1 MSADLVVVGA
11 GVMGAWTALRGL
23 VDGRA
28 TTLIDAFGPGDPRA
42 TSGDET
48 RIIRSS
54 HGADAFYAEWARA
67 AREEWIELGV
77 AAGAPIFEPSGVAW
91 FTHADGGFE
100 TQSEATLR
108 QLGIPVERIPGPE
121 AVIRWPGLALND
133 DDFVVYE
140 PEAGLLRARQG
151 VRAVASRFQ
160 AGGGTL
166 RVDRVRPARG
176 SGRRLEAIETDSG
189 ESISGGTFVFA
200 AGPWLARLFPE
211 LLGDLIALTKQDV
224 FYFGPG
230 PGDRRFGADRFPA
243 WVDFDRAM
251 YGIPALDGRG
261 FKAAPDGYG
270 RAFDPDGEDRFVDR
284 ETLAATRTFLAERM
298 PAMAGRPVSETRV
311 CQYESTPDTHFV
323 IDRHPDWDNVWLVG
337 GGSGHG
343 FKHGPM
349 IGRYVMDLIN
359 ADGAAPPSRGGPPD
373 DRFSLSRRRVAGPTM
388 RSGGPPPSA
397 QGAPPRSAAPVGQPP
412 PSAAPMGQSGTALF
426 QGE

>member
-11 GVMGAWTALRGL
+11 GVMGTWTALRAIEA
-23 VDGRA
+23 GRT

-54 HGADAFYAEWARA
+54 HGADAFYAAWARE
-67 AREEWIELGV
+67 ARDEWIALG
-77 AAGAPIFEPSGVAW
+77 AATGAPIFEACGVAW
-91 FTHADGGFE
+91 FSHAEGGFE
-100 TQSEATLR
+100 TQSESTLR
-108 QLGIPVERIPGPE
+108 QLGIPVERIPEPE
-121 AVIRWPGLALND
+121 AVVRWPGLALD
-133 DDFVVYE
+133 ADDFVVHE

-166 RVDRVRPARG
+166 RVDRVRPRPG
-176 SGRRLEAIETDSG
+176 PGGRLDAVETASG
-189 ESISGGTFVFA
+189 ESIGGGTFVFA

-211 LLGDLIALTKQDV
+211 ILGDVIALTKQDV
-224 FYFGPG
+224 FYFGPE

-270 RAFDPDGEDRFVDR
+270 RAFDPDTEDRFVDR
-284 ETLAATRTFLAERM
+284 ETLAATRTFLAERV
-298 PAMAGRPVSETRV
+298 PAMAARPVVETRV
-311 CQYESTPDTHFV
+311 CQYESTPDTHFI
-323 IDRHPDWDNVWLVG
+323 IDRHPGWDNVWLVG

-343 FKHGPM
+343 FKHGPL
-349 IGRYVMDLIN
+349 IGRYVMNLI
-359 ADGAAPPSRGGPPD
+359 AGDASATVVGGPPD
-373 DRFSLSRRRVAGPTM
+373 DRFSLSRPRVAGPTM

-397 QGAPPRSAAPVGQPP
+397 ATLGQPGP
-412 PSAAPMGQSGTALF
+412 ALF

>member
-1 MSADLVVVGA
+1 M
-11 GVMGAWTALRGL
+11 
-23 VDGRA
+23 

-54 HGADAFYAEWARA
+54 HGADTFHAVWARA
-67 AREEWIELGV
+67 AREEWIELGTAV
-77 AAGAPIFEPSGVAW
+77 GAPIFEPSGVAW
-91 FTHADGGFE
+91 FAHAEGGFE
-100 TQSEATLR
+100 SQSEGTLR
-108 QLGIPVERIPGPE
+108 GLGIPVERIPGPE
-121 AVIRWPGLALND
+121 AVARWPGLALAA
-133 DDFVVYE
+133 DDFVVHE
-140 PEAGLLRARQG
+140 PEGGLLRARQG
-151 VRAVASRFQ
+151 VRAVAARFQ

-166 RVDRVRPARG
+166 RVDRVQPPRG
-176 SGRRLEAIETDSG
+176 SGRRLEAIETASG
-189 ESISGGTFVFA
+189 ESIGGRTFVFA
-200 AGPWLARLFPE
+200 AGPWLAKLFPDV
-211 LLGDLIALTKQDV
+211 LGDLIALTKQDV
-224 FYFGPG
+224 FYFGPE

-251 YGIPALDGRG
+251 YGIPAVDGRG

-270 RAFDPDGEDRFVDR
+270 RAFDPDTEDRLVDR
-284 ETLAATRTFLAERM
+284 ETLAATRAFLADRV
-298 PAMAGRPVSETRV
+298 PAMAARPVVETRV

-349 IGRYVMDLIN
+349 IGRYVVDLID
-359 ADGAAPPSRGGPPD
+359 ADGSVALVESGPPD

-397 QGAPPRSAAPVGQPP
+397 RNSSGAVIR
-412 PSAAPMGQSGTALF
+412 
-426 QGE
+426 

>member
-23 VDGRA
+23 EAGRA

-42 TSGDET
+42 TSGDES

-54 HGADAFYAEWARA
+54 HGEDAFYAEWARD
-67 AREEWIELGV
+67 AREAWIALGA
-77 AAGAPIFEPSGVAW
+77 AAGVPIFEPSGVAW
-91 FTHADGGFE
+91 FAHAEGGFA

-108 QLGIPVERIPGPE
+108 RLGIPVERIAAPE
-121 AVIRWPGLALND
+121 AVARWPGLALDD

-140 PEAGLLRARQG
+140 PEAGVLRARQG
-151 VRAVASRFQ
+151 VRAVAAAFEG
-160 AGGGTL
+160 GGGTL
-166 RVDRVRPARG
+166 RVDRVRPTPA
-176 SGRRLEAIETDSG
+176 SGRRLEAVETASG
-189 ESISGGTFVFA
+189 ESIAGGTFVFA
-200 AGPWLARLFPE
+200 AGPWLAKLFPE
-211 LLGDLIALTKQDV
+211 LLGDVIALTKQDV
-224 FYFGPG
+224 FFFGPE

-270 RAFDPDGEDRFVDR
+270 RAFDPDTEDRLVDR
-284 ETLAATRTFLAERM
+284 ETLAATRAFLAERM
-298 PAMAGRPVSETRV
+298 PAMAARPVAETRV

-349 IGRYVMDLIN
+349 IGRHVVNLID
-359 ADGAAPPSRGGPPD
+359 ADGSALASRSGPPD
-373 DRFSLSRRRVAGPTM
+373 DRFSLTRPRVAGPTM

-397 QGAPPRSAAPVGQPP
+397 RNGSGAATR
-412 PSAAPMGQSGTALF
+412 
-426 QGE
+426 

>member
-1 MSADLVVVGA
+1 VSSDLVVVGA

-23 VDGRA
+23 EAGCA

-42 TSGDET
+42 TSGDES

-54 HGADAFYAEWARA
+54 HGIDAFYAEWGRD
-67 AREEWIELGV
+67 AREAWIELGT

-91 FTHADGGFE
+91 FTHAEGGFE

-108 QLGIPVERIPGPE
+108 RLGIPVERVPAPE
-121 AVIRWPGLALND
+121 ALARWPGLTLGA

-140 PEAGLLRARQG
+140 PEAGVLRARQG
-151 VRAVASRFQ
+151 VRAVAASFQ
-160 AGGGTL
+160 ARGGTL
-166 RVDRVRPARG
+166 RVDRVRPAPG
-176 SGRRLEAIETDSG
+176 SGRRLEAVETAGG

-200 AGPWLARLFPE
+200 AGPWLAKLFPE
-211 LLGDLIALTKQDV
+211 LLGDVIALTKQDV
-224 FYFGPG
+224 FYFGPE

-270 RAFDPDGEDRFVDR
+270 RAFDPDTEDRLIDR
-284 ETLAATRTFLAERM
+284 ETLAATRAFLAERM
-298 PAMAGRPVSETRV
+298 PALATRPVAETRV
-311 CQYESTPDTHFV
+311 CQYESTPDTHFI
-323 IDRHPDWDNVWLVG
+323 IDRHPDWENVWLVG

-349 IGRYVMDLIN
+349 IGRHVLALIE
-359 ADGAAPPSRGGPPD
+359 ADGAALPPRSVPPD
-373 DRFSLSRRRVAGPTM
+373 DRFSLTRPRVAGAIM

-397 QGAPPRSAAPVGQPP
+397 RNS
-412 PSAAPMGQSGTALF
+412 SGTAIR
-426 QGE
+426 

>member
-1 MSADLVVVGA
+1 MTADLVVVGA
-11 GVMGAWTALRGL
+11 GVMGAWTALRG
-23 VDGRA
+23 VEDGRT

-42 TSGDET
+42 TSCDES

-54 HGADAFYAEWARA
+54 HGTDAFYAEWARDA
-67 AREEWIELGV
+67 QDAWIELGR
-77 AAGAPIFEPSGVAW
+77 ASGAPIFEPSGVAW
-91 FTHADGGFE
+91 FAHADGGFE

-108 QLGIPVERIPGPE
+108 RLGIPVERIPAPE
-121 AVIRWPGLALND
+121 AVARWPGLALDD

-151 VRAVASRFQ
+151 VRAVATAFQ

-166 RVDRVRPARG
+166 RVDRVRPASG
-176 SGRRLEAIETDSG
+176 TGRRLAAVETASG
-189 ESISGGTFVFA
+189 ESIGGGTFVFA
-200 AGPWLARLFPE
+200 AGPWLAKLFPE
-211 LLGDLIALTKQDV
+211 LLGDVIALTKQDV
-224 FYFGPG
+224 FYFGPE

-270 RAFDPDGEDRFVDR
+270 RAFDPDTEDRLVNQ

-298 PAMAGRPVSETRV
+298 PAMAARPVAETRV
-311 CQYESTPDTHFV
+311 CQYESTPDTHFI

-349 IGRYVMDLIN
+349 IGRHVVYLID
-359 ADGAAPPSRGGPPD
+359 ADGTTARLQGGPPD
-373 DRFSLSRRRVAGPTM
+373 NRFSLTRRRVAGPTM

-397 QGAPPRSAAPVGQPP
+397 RNSSGAAIR
-412 PSAAPMGQSGTALF
+412 
-426 QGE
+426 

>member
-11 GVMGAWTALRGL
+11 GVMGAWTALRSL
-23 VDGRA
+23 ETGRA

-42 TSGDET
+42 TSGDES

-54 HGADAFYAEWARA
+54 HGADAFYAMWAREARA
-67 AREEWIELGV
+67 AWIELGT
-77 AAGAPIFEPSGVAW
+77 AAGAPIFEPCGVAW
-91 FTHADGGFE
+91 FTHAEGGFE

-108 QLGIPVERIPGPE
+108 GLRIPVERIPAPQ
-121 AVIRWPGLALND
+121 AVGRWPGLVLD
-133 DDFVVYE
+133 DADFVVYE

-151 VRAVASRFQ
+151 VRAVAARFE

-166 RVDRVRPARG
+166 RVDRVRPAGAARG
-176 SGRRLEAIETDSG
+176 WAAGSKVGSRGRLEAVETAGG
-189 ESISGGTFVFA
+189 ETISGDTFVFA
-200 AGPWLARLFPE
+200 AGPWLAKLFPE
-211 LLGDLIALTKQDV
+211 LLGDIIALTKQDV
-224 FYFGPG
+224 YYFGPE

-270 RAFDPDGEDRFVDR
+270 RAFDPDTEDRLVDR
-284 ETLAATRTFLAERM
+284 ETLVATRAFLAERM
-298 PAMAGRPVSETRV
+298 PAMAARPVAETRV
-311 CQYESTPDTHFV
+311 CQYESTLDTHFV

-343 FKHGPM
+343 FKHGPL
-349 IGRYVMDLIN
+349 IGRHVMDLI
-359 ADGAAPPSRGGPPD
+359 AAEEGGPPPRDAPPD
-373 DRFSLSRRRVAGPTM
+373 DRFSLTRPRVTGPTM

-397 QGAPPRSAAPVGQPP
+397 QKHQGAPIR
-412 PSAAPMGQSGTALF
+412 
-426 QGE
+426 